1 MPAPIFT
8 LPENVILL
16 PAIYDTL
23 LPVPMLLLKLPE
35 ILKGVEGM
43 VLADAAPPDE
53 VRVKWPYVLADT
65 TCAPAL

>member
-53 VRVKWPYVLADT
+53 VRVKWP
-65 TCAPAL
+65 